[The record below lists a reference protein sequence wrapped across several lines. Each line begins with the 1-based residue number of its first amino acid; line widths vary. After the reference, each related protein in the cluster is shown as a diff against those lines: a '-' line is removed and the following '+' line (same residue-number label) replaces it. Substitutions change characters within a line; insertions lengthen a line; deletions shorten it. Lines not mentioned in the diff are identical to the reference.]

1 MPSVVCTGA
10 TDRFRH
16 PVTRRGMTGSWGDAL
31 AGPGYLPGPAL
42 LWLAGP
48 RQCGSAAGD
57 YIPGYIAVYI
67 FLTMR

>member
-1 MPSVVCTGA
+1 
-10 TDRFRH
+10 
-16 PVTRRGMTGSWGDAL
+16 MTGSWGDAL